1 MSIITSLA
9 VLILPQMSCLHLVF
23 PLLALYIEA
32 TLSTMATKIKEQL
45 LTMHK
50 ESSIF
55 TQNEVDALTALKAS
69 KSWLGKFAQ
78 KSGWHSIALYG
89 EAGLVDIEAVRPQ
102 IVQLQE
108 LIKMYHND
116 HDYNMDET
124 GLFFKVATK
133 SQLREEE

>member
-1 MSIITSLA
+1 
-9 VLILPQMSCLHLVF
+9 
-23 PLLALYIEA
+23 
-32 TLSTMATKIKEQL
+32 MATKIKERL
-45 LTMHK
+45 LTKHK
-50 ESSIF
+50 ESPF
-55 TQNEVDALTALKAS
+55 LTQNKVDALTAFKAS
-69 KSWLGKFAQ
+69 ESWSGKFAQ